1 MAGAT
6 SPASSIFFPPR
17 IVAEMRPSQRGFGP
31 RLDRGP
37 SATALGGC
45 HRPPWAMSALRE
57 GVSAASQSAYS
68 AACTRPRHLGS
79 LGCTGSTGT
88 GTGSVLYRVPV
99 LYYESQHRTGHTRGK
114 GPGKNTADE
123 NLTRS
128 NQHRTLRRGR
138 QSLTHAAKPSQRPA
152 TATTSA
158 SFPSVARALRSAT
171 SSSPSTSRSC
181 SSDMSTPGW
190 SVMSGEDP
198 ERRTDVG
205 SSQTPELVPS
215 RDQSCVRVEQASN
228 SRLRLFR

>member
-99 LYYESQHRTGHTRGK
+99 LYR
-114 GPGKNTADE
+114 
-123 NLTRS
+123 
-128 NQHRTLRRGR
+128 RRGEALWER
-138 QSLTHAAKPSQRPA
+138 VEAGSGSPGAASSE
-152 TATTSA
+152 SA
-158 SFPSVARALRSAT
+158 AARGER
-171 SSSPSTSRSC
+171 
-181 SSDMSTPGW
+181 STPG
-190 SVMSGEDP
+190 
-198 ERRTDVG
+198 
-205 SSQTPELVPS
+205 
-215 RDQSCVRVEQASN
+215 
-228 SRLRLFR
+228 LRLFLRLLSRSRFSCGCVVGF